1 MEEKQLSENES
12 LELISKMINKAKQSY
27 KDTGISSMLWGIVIS
42 LCSLVR
48 FAEIEFNFSLP
59 FNIYWLTF
67 VAVVPQILISIRENK
82 GKNYKTYDDTY
93 MLYVWMGFGISI
105 GLLVFITSVVGS
117 EAEKSSF
124 PFYEYISS
132 FFLLLYGIPT
142 FITGTACKV
151 RPMLWGA
158 LLCWICSIT
167 TVYTNGKIDLLL
179 TAFAAIFAWLIPGI
193 IMQLDFRKAKNELDR
208 NNV

>member
-132 FFLLLYGIPT
+132 FFCFCMVFLLLLR
-142 FITGTACKV
+142 V
-151 RPMLWGA
+151 
-158 LLCWICSIT
+158 LL
-167 TVYTNGKIDLLL
+167 VK
-179 TAFAAIFAWLIPGI
+179 
-193 IMQLDFRKAKNELDR
+193 
-208 NNV
+208 